1 MSKFKKLKLLTN
13 DYNFVIY
20 KVDFNRYINYKC
32 IFSKRIKMFSIKKI
46 KLIKFFFVVLLF
58 TIIMSLTLKFTYS
71 KFVQDVK
78 LNTTSGV
85 AKFMFSVNTPNK
97 EIIKDSLNNDQLIYD
112 FSIQNFSKDIS
123 SEVKSKYN
131 INLEL
136 SQNLPP
142 LIIQLYR
149 IKNGKEELVELQNYS
164 TKNPEIFELGAQTT
178 NYRIKVS
185 YDKNNKTAL
194 LQDGFN
200 IKIKAVSVQ
209 EEG

>member
-1 MSKFKKLKLLTN
+1 
-13 DYNFVIY
+13 
-20 KVDFNRYINYKC
+20 
-32 IFSKRIKMFSIKKI
+32 MFSIKKI

-85 AKFMFSVNTPNK
+85 AKFIFSVNTPNK
-97 EIIKDSLNNDQLIYD
+97 EIIKSSLNNDQLIYD

-185 YDKNNKTAL
+185 YDKNNKTTL